1 MSIQGSINQAIA
13 VTSAVS
19 TQMKKKQAAEEKA
32 AAQAS
37 APSANAPQIADLDVA
52 EHRAMMALHRAKR
65 AQKAAAEIEARVNQK
80 IQDWEQA
87 HGKKE

>member
-19 TQMKKKQAAEEKA
+19 TQIKKKQAEGKP
-32 AAQAS
+32 AAQTS
-37 APSANAPQIADLDVA
+37 VPSANAPQIADLDVA

-65 AQKAAAEIEARVNQK
+65 AQKAAADIEARVDQK
-80 IQDWEQA
+80 IKAWEQI
-87 HGKKE
+87 HGKE

>member
-19 TQMKKKQAAEEKA
+19 TQMKKKQAAEIT
-32 AAQAS
+32 AAQTS
-37 APSANAPQIADLDVA
+37 APSANATQIADLDVA

-65 AQKAAAEIEARVNQK
+65 AQKAAADIEARVDQK
-80 IQDWEQA
+80 IKAWEQT
-87 HGKKE
+87 HGKE

>member
-19 TQMKKKQAAEEKA
+19 TQIKKKQAAEEKT
-32 AAQAS
+32 AAQTS
-37 APSANAPQIADLDVA
+37 APSANAPQIANLDVA

-65 AQKAAAEIEARVNQK
+65 AQKAAADIEARVDQK
-80 IQDWEQA
+80 IKAWEQK
-87 HGKKE
+87 HGKE

>member
-19 TQMKKKQAAEEKA
+19 TQMKKKQAAEEKTA
-32 AAQAS
+32 AKTS
-37 APSANAPQIADLDVA
+37 ARSANAPQIADLDVA

-65 AQKAAAEIEARVNQK
+65 AQKAAADIAARVDQK
-80 IQDWEQA
+80 IKAWEQT
-87 HGKKE
+87 HGKE

>member
-19 TQMKKKQAAEEKA
+19 TQIKKKQEAEEKTA
-32 AAQAS
+32 AKTS
-37 APSANAPQIADLDVA
+37 ARSAKAPKIANLDVA

-65 AQKAAAEIEARVNQK
+65 AQKAAADIEARVDQK
-80 IQDWEQA
+80 IKAWEQT
-87 HGKKE
+87 HGKE

>member
-19 TQMKKKQAAEEKA
+19 TQMKKKQASEEKT
-32 AAQAS
+32 AAQTS

-65 AQKAAAEIEARVNQK
+65 AQKAAADIEARVDQK
-80 IQDWEQA
+80 IKAWEQT
-87 HGKKE
+87 HGKE

>member
-19 TQMKKKQAAEEKA
+19 TQMKKKQAAEEKTA
-32 AAQAS
+32 VQTS
-37 APSANAPQIADLDVA
+37 VPSANAPQIADLDVA

-65 AQKAAAEIEARVNQK
+65 AQKAAADIEARVDQK
-80 IQDWEQA
+80 IKAWEQT
-87 HGKKE
+87 HGKE

>member
-19 TQMKKKQAAEEKA
+19 TQMKKKQEAQSSAA
-32 AAQAS
+32 
-37 APSANAPQIADLDVA
+37 PANAPQIADLDVA

-65 AQKAAAEIEARVNQK
+65 AQKAAADIEARVDQRIK
-80 IQDWEQA
+80 AWEQT
-87 HGKKE
+87 HGKE

>member
-19 TQMKKKQAAEEKA
+19 TQMKKKQAAEEKT
-32 AAQAS
+32 AS
-37 APSANAPQIADLDVA
+37 KTSARSANALQIADLDVA

-65 AQKAAAEIEARVNQK
+65 AQKAAADIEARVDKK
-80 IQDWEQA
+80 IKAWEQT
-87 HGKKE
+87 HGKE

>member
-19 TQMKKKQAAEEKA
+19 TQIKKKQMEGKT
-32 AAQAS
+32 AAQTS
-37 APSANAPQIADLDVA
+37 VPSANAPQIADLDVA

-65 AQKAAAEIEARVNQK
+65 AQKAAADIEARVDQK
-80 IQDWEQA
+80 IKAWEQT
-87 HGKKE
+87 HGKE

>member
-19 TQMKKKQAAEEKA
+19 TQMKKKQASEEKP
-32 AAQAS
+32 AAQTS

-65 AQKAAAEIEARVNQK
+65 AQKAAADIEARVDQK
-80 IQDWEQA
+80 IKAWEQT
-87 HGKKE
+87 HGKE

>member
-19 TQMKKKQAAEEKA
+19 TQMKKKQAAEEKIA
-32 AAQAS
+32 AKTS
-37 APSANAPQIADLDVA
+37 ATSANAPQIADLDVA

-65 AQKAAAEIEARVNQK
+65 AQKAAADIEARVDQK
-80 IQDWEQA
+80 IKAWEQT
-87 HGKKE
+87 HGKE